1 MNEGRGGENKNYG
14 RECAIELATTQYYQ
28 SLYTVGRTSRNYNLL
43 SSHLANGR
51 TFIAWS
57 INEGTFWSF
66 ETWWEAE
73 YFLSFGTN
81 GPMIRAEHY
90 IL

>member
-1 MNEGRGGENKNYG
+1 MGGGARKNVTEENVPLSWPPPSITNCFIPWG
-14 RECAIELATTQYYQ
+14 H
-28 SLYTVGRTSRNYNLL
+28 TSRNYSLL

-57 INEGTFWSF
+57 INEGTFWPF

-73 YFLSFGTN
+73 YFLSVGTN
-81 GPMIRAEHY
+81 GPMMRAEHY